1 MSPVPAPLIDS
12 MIVFVLKLEKF
23 PPISCLVLE
32 SNELTVRKCKNL
44 IRLLYS
50 DKLTRSLQMP
60 IINISLCIVHVFR
73 GKAFPVRPIKTLTA
87 KFDSGTVSN
96 STRKY

>member
-1 MSPVPAPLIDS
+1 MRGTYSYVPLPAPLIDS

-32 SNELTVRKCKNL
+32 SIELTVRKCKNL

-73 GKAFPVRPIKTLTA
+73 GKAFPVIKLSLPNLTV
-87 KFDSGTVSN
+87 GL
-96 STRKY
+96 